1 MCYKLAVF
9 DLDGTVLDTLADL
22 AAAVNAALSRHGYPE
37 RTVAEVCSF
46 VGNGV
51 KKLIER
57 AVPQG
62 TAPEKTD
69 AVFED
74 FMVYYRLHCAD
85 ETAPY
90 RGICEM
96 LSDLRAAGVRLAV
109 LSNKAHAATLA
120 LCERYFP
127 QLFDAVYGERE
138 AMGIRKKPAPDA
150 LFSLMREM
158 GVTPEETVYIGDSD
172 VDVQTAAAAGVD
184 LLAVSWGFRSAKL
197 LREAGATVIANSAG
211 ELKNLILKK

>member
-1 MCYKLAVF
+1 MHYSLAVF

-22 AAAVNAALSRHGYPE
+22 AAAVNAALSRHGYPK
-37 RTVAEVCSF
+37 RTVGEVCSF

-57 AVPQG
+57 AVPDG
-62 TAPEKTD
+62 TAPEETA

-74 FMVYYRLHCAD
+74 FMAYYRLHCAD
-85 ETAPY
+85 KTAPY
-90 RGICEM
+90 EGIPEM
-96 LSDLRAAGVRLAV
+96 LLDLRAAGVRLAV
-109 LSNKAHAATLA
+109 LSNKAHAATVA

-127 QLFDAVYGERE
+127 QLFDAVLGERE

-158 GVTPEETVYIGDSD
+158 GVTAKETVYIGDSD

-197 LREAGATVIANSAG
+197 LHEVGATVIADSAE
-211 ELKNLILKK
+211 ELKNLILTK

>member
-1 MCYKLAVF
+1 MRYSLAVF
-9 DLDGTVLDTLADL
+9 DLDGTILDTLTDL
-22 AAAVNAALSRHGYPE
+22 AAAVNAALSRHGYPK
-37 RTVAEVCSF
+37 RGVGEVCSF

-57 AVPQG
+57 AVPDG
-62 TAPEKTD
+62 TTPKETD

-74 FMVYYRLHCAD
+74 FMAYYRLHCAD
-85 ETAPY
+85 ATAPY
-90 RGICEM
+90 DGIPEI

-109 LSNKAHAATLA
+109 LSNKAHAATVA

-127 QLFDAVYGERE
+127 QLFDAVLGERE

-150 LFSLMREM
+150 LLALMHEM
-158 GVTPEETVYIGDSD
+158 GVTAGETVYIGDSD

-197 LREAGATVIANSAG
+197 LREAGATVIADSA
-211 ELKNLILKK
+211 EQLKNLILTK